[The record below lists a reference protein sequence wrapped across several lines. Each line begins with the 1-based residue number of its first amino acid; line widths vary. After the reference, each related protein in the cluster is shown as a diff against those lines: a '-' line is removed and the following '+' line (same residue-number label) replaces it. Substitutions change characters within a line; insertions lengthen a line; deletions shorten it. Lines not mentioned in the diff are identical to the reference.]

1 MSDEQFS
8 LVWNSFPTN
17 LSSGLYTL
25 LTDEHLV
32 DVTLAAE
39 GQILRAHKLILSVC
53 STYFRELFKVYYSSS
68 DGCGSASAE
77 APVICCTQ
85 GNSCKHPIVILKDV
99 NYRDLSAMLHFMYQG
114 EVNIKQEDIAGFLKV
129 AEALQIKGLTTEAD
143 ERFRES
149 LGKNDED
156 FEDRDFYEMERDK
169 CDPSGTDENV
179 STFGRLTHIVKE
191 QSTTRQSTSTDD
203 ISTRERPFTVQTS
216 TVTDTCH
223 WQSCTEADYNAPDAR
238 TAFSERSRST
248 DAPCEEQPLD
258 CTSDVSQPQSTKHEP
273 LDYTMDTDTDSGYRY
288 TAEKILYTGNENVPK
303 QDITPDTQLVPYNQ
317 NSQTQPFGLSDTATY
332 PSDFTYE
339 TANSSNKGRRT
350 VKGIPGSSL
359 PLETTLR
366 VVSELGPTL
375 RMEHGKVIRMYACPW
390 CLRQF
395 TRKENL
401 KLHVRYIHGP
411 LESLTCKLCG
421 NKYKNSNSLRVHSYL
436 YHNAKRDKGS
446 KSLAAGDDGVSVDG
460 DGGTGDS
467 GGDGM

>member
-8 LVWNSFPTN
+8 LVWNSFPRN

-53 STYFRELFKVYYSSS
+53 STYFRELFK
-68 DGCGSASAE
+68 
-77 APVICCTQ
+77 

-114 EVNIKQEDIAGFLKV
+114 EVNIKQEDIASFLKV
-129 AEALQIKGLTTEAD
+129 AEALQIKGLTTES
-143 ERFRES
+143 EEKFKETF
-149 LGKNDED
+149 GKNDED
-156 FEDRDFYEMERDK
+156 FEDRGFYEVERDR
-169 CDPSGTDENV
+169 CEPGATDESV

-191 QSTTRQSTSTDD
+191 QSTTRQGTSTEDV
-203 ISTRERPFTVQTS
+203 SMREESFTEQTS
-216 TVTDTCH
+216 TVTEPCQ
-223 WQSCTEADYNAPDAR
+223 WQSCTEADYSAPDAR

-248 DAPCEEQPLD
+248 EVPCDVEEQPLD
-258 CTSDVSQPQSTKHEP
+258 CTSDVSQPQLSAKHEP
-273 LDYTMDTDTDSGYRY
+273 LDYTVDTDGDTGYRY
-288 TAEKILYTGNENVPK
+288 AAENVLYPGNENAPK
-303 QDITPDTQLVPYNQ
+303 Q
-317 NSQTQPFGLSDTATY
+317 GLSDTVTY
-332 PSDFTYE
+332 PSDLPYE
-339 TANSSNKGRRT
+339 QTTNSSSNKGRRT

-366 VVSELGPTL
+366 VVSQLGPTL
-375 RMEHGKVIRMYACPW
+375 RIEHGKVIRMYACPW

-446 KSLAAGDDGVSVDG
+446 KSLTAGDDGVSIDG
-460 DGGTGDS
+460 DGGTVDS
-467 GGDGM
+467 GGDGV

>member
-8 LVWNSFPTN
+8 LVWNSFPSN

-53 STYFRELFKVYYSSS
+53 STYFRELFK
-68 DGCGSASAE
+68 
-77 APVICCTQ
+77 

-114 EVNIKQEDIAGFLKV
+114 EVNIKQEDIASFLKV
-129 AEALQIKGLTTEAD
+129 AEALQIKGLTTESD
-143 ERFRES
+143 KKFKETLRR
-149 LGKNDED
+149 NDED
-156 FEDRDFYEMERDK
+156 FEDRGFYEVDKDK
-169 CDPSGTDENV
+169 CDPVGTDESV

-191 QSTTRQSTSTDD
+191 QSTTRQSTSTE
-203 ISTRERPFTVQTS
+203 STSTERPLMVQTS
-216 TVTDTCH
+216 NATDACH
-223 WQSCTEADYNAPDAR
+223 WQGYTEGDYGPEIQTTFSGERCGSADG
-238 TAFSERSRST
+238 SSGV
-248 DAPCEEQPLD
+248 EEQPLD
-258 CTSDVSQPQSTKHEP
+258 CTSDMSQLQPVKHEP
-273 LDYTMDTDTDSGYRY
+273 LDYTMDTDADSGYRY
-288 TAEKILYTGNENVPK
+288 TAEKVYASNENAPK
-303 QDITPDTQLVPYNQ
+303 QDFVPDTQLISYNQ
-317 NSQTQPFGLSDTATY
+317 KSQTQPFGLNDAATY
-332 PSDFTYE
+332 QSDFSYE
-339 TANSSNKGRRT
+339 TTNSSNKGRRT
-350 VKGIPGSSL
+350 VKGIPSSSL

-366 VVSELGPTL
+366 VVSQLGPTL
-375 RMEHGKVIRMYACPW
+375 RMEQGKIIRMYACPW

-436 YHNAKRDKGS
+436 YHNAKREKSG
-446 KSLAAGDDGVSVDG
+446 KSLAASGDDGDG
-460 DGGTGDS
+460 DGG
-467 GGDGM
+467 GGGV

>member
-53 STYFRELFKVYYSSS
+53 STYFRELFK
-68 DGCGSASAE
+68 
-77 APVICCTQ
+77 

-303 QDITPDTQLVPYNQ
+303 Q
-317 NSQTQPFGLSDTATY
+317 GLSDTATY

>member
-53 STYFRELFKVYYSSS
+53 STYFRELFK
-68 DGCGSASAE
+68 
-77 APVICCTQ
+77 

-191 QSTTRQSTSTDD
+191 QSTTRQSTLTDD

>member
-53 STYFRELFKVYYSSS
+53 STYFRELFK
-68 DGCGSASAE
+68 
-77 APVICCTQ
+77 

-203 ISTRERPFTVQTS
+203 ISMRERPFTVQTS

-303 QDITPDTQLVPYNQ
+303 Q
-317 NSQTQPFGLSDTATY
+317 GLSDTATY

>member
-25 LTDEHLV
+25 LTDEQLV

-53 STYFRELFKVYYSSS
+53 STYFRELFK
-68 DGCGSASAE
+68 
-77 APVICCTQ
+77 

-114 EVNIKQEDIAGFLKV
+114 EVNIKQEDIASFLKV
-129 AEALQIKGLTTEAD
+129 AEALQIKGLTTDAD
-143 ERFRES
+143 ERFKETLR
-149 LGKNDED
+149 KNDED
-156 FEDRDFYEMERDK
+156 FEDRGFYEVERDK
-169 CDPSGTDENV
+169 CDPGNTDENL

-191 QSTTRQSTSTDD
+191 QSTTRQSTSTEDV
-203 ISTRERPFTVQTS
+203 STRERPFTKQTS
-216 TVTDTCH
+216 AITNEAC
-223 WQSCTEADYNAPDAR
+223 WQNCTEADYGVPDAR
-238 TAFSERSRST
+238 TTFNERSRST
-248 DAPCEEQPLD
+248 DAMPCSVEDQPLD
-258 CTSDVSQPQSTKHEP
+258 CTSDVSQPSQSTKVEP
-273 LDYTMDTDTDSGYRY
+273 LDYTMECMDTDSGYRY
-288 TAEKILYTGNENVPK
+288 PSDKKMLYSGNAEDAPK
-303 QDITPDTQLVPYNQ
+303 QGSI
-317 NSQTQPFGLSDTATY
+317 GDTATY

-339 TANSSNKGRRT
+339 TTNSSNKGRRT
-350 VKGIPGSSL
+350 VKGIPNSSL

-375 RMEHGKVIRMYACPW
+375 RMEHGKIIRMYACPW

-436 YHNAKRDKGS
+436 YHNAKRDKSS
-446 KSLAAGDDGVSVDG
+446 KSLSTGDDGVSLDDG

-467 GGDGM
+467 GGDGV